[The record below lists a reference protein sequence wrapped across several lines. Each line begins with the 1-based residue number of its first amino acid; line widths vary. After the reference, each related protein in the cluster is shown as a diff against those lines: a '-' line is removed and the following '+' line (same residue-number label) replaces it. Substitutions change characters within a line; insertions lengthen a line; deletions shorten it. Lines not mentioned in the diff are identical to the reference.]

1 MAVVSVESHGRATGA
16 VRNRSRNGR
25 TRRAVVPLAGLLA
38 LVSVCVPIAAAGA
51 AGASGHGTVA
61 PHTAAL
67 CGPSQEQMTFTNS
80 STYKSSQ
87 VYGTVVLTAGS
98 IVQSTLVDSSLALKG
113 NYPVDTND
121 PTGRSY
127 YFCLQPGA
135 SGRLWISLGQA
146 IVGLPSIQPTVSSPY
161 RFGYIEFT
169 YGGGDPTV
177 DYSNANNFD
186 FPLNIQTYATAGGTV
201 PLHSSSF
208 SANTCQIVNAMQT
221 AVAGGGGLADWN
233 QIETTAGGQ
242 FIRIAS
248 PSNGQANFGG
258 YPDMT
263 PYIQSVIAGLPLV
276 SSGPETGM
284 RGPITVEDYY
294 VGSVPPDPPYTGGT
308 TTLDDNAG
316 WFSYQGYFDPSS
328 GNLTLDGTLHGDT
341 SPTGSGTAAG
351 LQMTVSEA
359 NLAEGIYAQS
369 NQYTVVGAPSGYADG
384 NDVYARIWNDLT
396 GAFDYG
402 YWGSTFGTGADTRD
416 FFQTWPIGANVSPA
430 GGQAAFSPPRA
441 AGTFPVVT
449 GGIPYN
455 LYASVL
461 SRYSPDY
468 VIPYGENY
476 GAGGTNVS
484 PDISMPSGGEVR
496 VTLPPDGWAGAGQSG
511 PCSSGG
517 GRPTSGY
524 GEVASDGGIFAF
536 GDANFYGSMGGQH
549 LNAPIVAFAA
559 TPDSKGYWEV
569 ASDGGI
575 FAIGD
580 AAFYGS
586 MGGHP
591 LNRPIVSLVPAADG
605 TGYWEVASDGG
616 IFAFANAPFYGSKG
630 GQTLDAPIVGAAG
643 S

>member
-1 MAVVSVESHGRATGA
+1 
-16 VRNRSRNGR
+16 
-25 TRRAVVPLAGLLA
+25 
-38 LVSVCVPIAAAGA
+38 
-51 AGASGHGTVA
+51 
-61 PHTAAL
+61 
-67 CGPSQEQMTFTNS
+67 MTFTNS

-87 VYGTVVLTAGS
+87 VYGTVVLAAGS
-98 IVQSTLVDSSLALKG
+98 IVQSTLVNSSLPLKG
-113 NYPVDTND
+113 NFPVDTND

-127 YFCLQPGA
+127 YFCMQPSA
-135 SGRLWISLGQA
+135 SGRLWISLGQP
-146 IVGLPSIQPTVSSPY
+146 IVGLPSVQPTVTEPY

-169 YGGGDPTV
+169 YGGADPTV

-186 FPLNIQTYATAGGTV
+186 FPLNIQTYASAGGTV
-201 PLHSSSF
+201 PLNSANF
-208 SANTCQIVNAMQT
+208 SATTCQIVNAMQT
-221 AVAGGGGLADWN
+221 AVTGVGALANLN

-242 FIRIAS
+242 FVRIAS

-263 PYIQSVIAGLPLV
+263 PYIQSFIAGLPLV
-276 SSGPETGM
+276 ASGPEAGM

-294 VGSVPPDPPYTGGT
+294 VGSAPPSPPYTGGT
-308 TTLDDNAG
+308 TTADDNAG
-316 WFSYQGYFDPSS
+316 WFSYTGYFDPST
-328 GNLTLDGTLHGDT
+328 GNLTLGGTLHGDL
-341 SPTGSGTAAG
+341 SPTGSGAATG

-359 NLAEGIYAQS
+359 NLALGVYAQS
-369 NQYTVVGAPSGYADG
+369 NQYTVVGAPSGYLDG

-402 YWGSTFGTGADTRD
+402 YWGSTFGTGADTQA
-416 FFQTWPIGANVSPA
+416 FFQTWPVGANQSPM

-461 SRYSPDY
+461 SRFSPDY

-484 PDISMPSGGEVR
+484 PDIPMPSGGEIR

-517 GRPTSGY
+517 GQPTSGY
-524 GEVASDGGIFAF
+524 WEVASDGGIFAF
-536 GDANFYGSMGGQH
+536 GDAAFAGSMGGQH

-559 TPDSKGYWEV
+559 TPDGKGYWEV

-586 MGGHP
+586 MGGQH
-591 LNRPIVSLVPAADG
+591 LNRPIVSLVPATDG

-616 IFAFANAPFYGSKG
+616 IFAFANAPFYGSMG
-630 GQTLDAPIVGAAG
+630 GQPLDAPIVGAAG